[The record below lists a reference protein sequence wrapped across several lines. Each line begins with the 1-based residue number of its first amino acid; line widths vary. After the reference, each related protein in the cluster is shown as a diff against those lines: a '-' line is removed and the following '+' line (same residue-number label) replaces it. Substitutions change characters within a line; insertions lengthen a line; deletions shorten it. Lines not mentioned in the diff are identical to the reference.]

1 MTAKKKNTQKHMKR
15 KSPRKK
21 TRRRTSRKNN
31 RKFQKWQLALIAIGV
46 LLIAGVTGLH
56 LYSHPTQI
64 GSGKYTHAAKFD
76 NALII
81 DGIDVSYAQGDGAS
95 HNWNHVKRSGVDFVF
110 IRAGY
115 RDSSKGK
122 LHADSEFK
130 ENIQG
135 ARKAGLMVG
144 IYFYS
149 QATTKKEA
157 REEARKLVNAADGY
171 QIDLPLVM
179 DYELYPKGRLEKFM
193 NGKKYKAAKG
203 TEIAEAFCQVVR
215 EAGYEPSVY
224 SNYNLLMHKVNPKK
238 VAGFARVWLAHYNSS
253 TDYPHNYTFW
263 QASFEEKVHG
273 ISGTVDRNFWY
284 FGPNGEATRGRR
296 AAGAR
301 SIRDCTVQLE
311 KHSFYYIGKP
321 IQPKL
326 IVKDGN
332 TKLREGTDY
341 QVGYVKNASAGTGY
355 AIVTGIGKYKD
366 RISTG
371 FRIKTL
377 L

>member
-1 MTAKKKNTQKHMKR
+1 MKR

-64 GSGKYTHAAKFD
+64 DSGKYTHAAKFD
-76 NALII
+76 NALIV

-95 HNWNHVKRSGVDFVF
+95 HNWNQVKRSGVDFVF

-157 REEARKLVNAADGY
+157 REEARKLVNAANGY

-332 TKLREGTDY
+332 TPLREGTDY
-341 QVGYVKNASAGTGY
+341 QVGYVKNTSAGTGY

>member
-1 MTAKKKNTQKHMKR
+1 MTTKKKNTQKHMKR
-15 KSPRKK
+15 KSPRKN
-21 TRRRTSRKNN
+21 TRRRTSRKSN

-95 HNWNHVKRSGVDFVF
+95 HNWNQVKRSGVDFVF

-115 RDSSKGK
+115 RDSSKGN

-157 REEARKLVNAADGY
+157 REEAQKLVNAANGY

-224 SNYNLLMHKVNPKK
+224 SNYNLLMHKLNPKE
-238 VAGFARVWLAHYNSS
+238 VAGFARVWSTQLYILA
-253 TDYPHNYTFW
+253 
-263 QASFEEKVHG
+263 G
-273 ISGTVDRNFWY
+273 ILRGNGTRNFRHR
-284 FGPNGEATRGRR
+284 GPELLVFWAEGRSHAGPANGRCAIHPGLHG
-296 AAGAR
+296 AAGE
-301 SIRDCTVQLE
+301 TQL
-311 KHSFYYIGKP
+311 
-321 IQPKL
+321 
-326 IVKDGN
+326 
-332 TKLREGTDY
+332 
-341 QVGYVKNASAGTGY
+341 
-355 AIVTGIGKYKD
+355 
-366 RISTG
+366 
-371 FRIKTL
+371 L
-377 L
+377 LHR

>member
-1 MTAKKKNTQKHMKR
+1 MKR

-64 GSGKYTHAAKFD
+64 DSGKYTHAAKFD
-76 NALII
+76 NALVI

-95 HNWNHVKRSGVDFVF
+95 HNWNQVKRSGVDFVF

-157 REEARKLVNAADGY
+157 REEARKLVNAANGY

-332 TKLREGTDY
+332 TSLREGRDY